1 MTFEFNWREMLS
13 WICDAVQLKGSGMF
27 VRRNKVL
34 DLDVQVKGLLE
45 EVPFA
50 RTCGKHQ

>member
-1 MTFEFNWREMLS
+1 MLS
-13 WICDAVQLKGSGMF
+13 WICDAVQLKGSGMK

-34 DLDVQVKGLLE
+34 DVQVKGVLE

-50 RTCGKHQ
+50 RTRGKHQ